1 MTLQRHSLTV
11 EKLGEASTP
20 DQVIRIF
27 DKALG
32 EIGAEYHAILL
43 FPLPDEQIDDGVI
56 SWKAP
61 SEWRAFYSERNLI
74 HRDPA
79 VRQCRRSVMPFDWAS
94 STYDPRTEC
103 RWGEVMAWARD
114 FNVHKGIMVPIP
126 SPTGVVGL
134 VWGAGRY
141 FEGRRRYMAYLHVL
155 GMNAFHRLQQLGAAV
170 KRTERLT
177 ERERDILKWISR
189 GKSAWQI
196 GCFLHIQPRI
206 VEWHIEQACEKLGVA
221 DKFEA
226 RMKVSSPR
234 PELR

>member
-1 MTLQRHSLTV
+1 
-11 EKLGEASTP
+11 
-20 DQVIRIF
+20 
-27 DKALG
+27 
-32 EIGAEYHAILL
+32 
-43 FPLPDEQIDDGVI
+43 
-56 SWKAP
+56 
-61 SEWRAFYSERNLI
+61 
-74 HRDPA
+74 
-79 VRQCRRSVMPFDWAS
+79 
-94 STYDPRTEC
+94 
-103 RWGEVMAWARD
+103 MACARD

-141 FEGRRRYMAYLHVL
+141 FEGRRRYMAYLHAL
-155 GMNAFHRLQQLGAAV
+155 GMNAFHRLQQLGSAV

-206 VEWHIEQACEKLGVA
+206 VEWHIEQACEKLGVT

-226 RMKVSSPR
+226 IMKVSSPR

>member
-1 MTLQRHSLTV
+1 
-11 EKLGEASTP
+11 
-20 DQVIRIF
+20 
-27 DKALG
+27 
-32 EIGAEYHAILL
+32 
-43 FPLPDEQIDDGVI
+43 
-56 SWKAP
+56 
-61 SEWRAFYSERNLI
+61 
-74 HRDPA
+74 
-79 VRQCRRSVMPFDWAS
+79 MPFDWAS

-114 FNVHKGIMVPIP
+114 VNVHKGIMVPIP

-189 GKSAWQI
+189 GKSAWQT
-196 GCFLHIQPRI
+196 GCFLHIQPRLSNGI
-206 VEWHIEQACEKLGVA
+206 SSKLARSLVSQTIEAI
-221 DKFEA
+221 
-226 RMKVSSPR
+226 MKVSSPR
-234 PELR
+234 PEPR